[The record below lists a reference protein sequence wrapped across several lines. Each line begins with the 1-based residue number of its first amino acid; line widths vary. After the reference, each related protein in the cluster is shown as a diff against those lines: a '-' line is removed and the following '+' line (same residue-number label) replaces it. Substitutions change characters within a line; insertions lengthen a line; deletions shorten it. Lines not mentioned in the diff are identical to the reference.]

1 MSIKS
6 IKEKQ
11 LLVNLAKSFGQEVD
25 PLIEKEL
32 EEHRRVENNIRE
44 SIRSN
49 ILSDLNNALLDLKE
63 QADEISIKNNF
74 PLPPS
79 LDELENFITEETDVL
94 VQKQAE
100 KISETS
106 RKDITEENSN
116 TSAREQTTGTIT
128 DLVSQA
134 ISKSVKKESFDQ
146 PDPLLVDADIGAI
159 QRKIKFLEQW
169 LGKISAYGPGG
180 GAGSVAKLDHE
191 TKLISG
197 PAYTITSK
205 DFYIGV
211 NYAGNVTITLP
222 TITNNGRMYIVKD
235 ESGNCSINPITVIGN
250 VDNDPGGFIL
260 QQDNG
265 GIQMIY
271 RNGWRIV

>member
-25 PLIEKEL
+25 PLIIKEL
-32 EEHRRVENNIRE
+32 EEHKKFEDNIKGSIRNNI
-44 SIRSN
+44 
-49 ILSDLNNALLDLKE
+49 LTDLNNALLDLKE

-79 LDELENFITEETDVL
+79 LEELENLITEETDVL

-100 KISETS
+100 KVSETS
-106 RKDITEENSN
+106 GKDITEENSN
-116 TSAREQTTGTIT
+116 TSAGEQTRTIT

-191 TKLISG
+191 TKLIDS

-235 ESGNCSINPITVIGN
+235 ESGNCSINPITVLGN

>member
-11 LLVNLAKSFGQEVD
+11 LLVNLAKSFGQQAD
-25 PLIEKEL
+25 PLIIKEL
-32 EEHRRVENNIRE
+32 EEHKKFEDNIKGSIRNNI
-44 SIRSN
+44 
-49 ILSDLNNALLDLKE
+49 LTDLNNALLELKE

-79 LDELENFITEETDVL
+79 LEELENLITEETDVL

-100 KISETS
+100 KISEPS
-106 RKDITEENSN
+106 RKDIAEENSN
-116 TSAREQTTGTIT
+116 TSAGEQTRTIT
-128 DLVSQA
+128 DLVSHA

-169 LGKISAYGPGG
+169 LGKISAHGPGG
-180 GAGSVAKLDHE
+180 GAGSVARLDHE
-191 TKLISG
+191 TKLINV
-197 PAYTITSK
+197 PTYNITSK
-205 DFYIGV
+205 DFYLGV
-211 NYAGNVTITLP
+211 NYNGNVSITLP
-222 TITNNGRMYIVKD
+222 SVTNNGRMYIIKD
-235 ESGNCSINPITVIGN
+235 ESGNCSINPITVFGN